1 MRIRDPDA
9 GSLTLIVEV
18 TGEQKKEKAAKVA
31 AARDLWVPA
40 VNNAGRYGRWSF
52 LEVTDPWDAANLIRS
67 HIAELATGAAEAL
80 A

>member
-1 MRIRDPDA
+1 M
-9 GSLTLIVEV
+9 LTRLPRWCRARW
-18 TGEQKKEKAAKVA
+18 KRLLAAKVA

-67 HIAELATGAAEAL
+67 HVAELATERTEAI